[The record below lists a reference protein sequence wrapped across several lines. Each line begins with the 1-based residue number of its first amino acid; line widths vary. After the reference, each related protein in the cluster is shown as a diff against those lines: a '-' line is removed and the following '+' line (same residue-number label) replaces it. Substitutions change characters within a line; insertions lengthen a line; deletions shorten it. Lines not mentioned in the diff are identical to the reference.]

1 MNSKYFLNATELAKY
16 NNGEVATAVNTETY
30 KVIKVQQ
37 VNGVM
42 CQVISH
48 STPYAKVNPFIN
60 KPNELNLTMDETQR
74 AIKGQSVIVYRSSG
88 AKDGETTLT
97 REEQI
102 KRGVARTIEVCA
114 TLKDKAPKDS
124 TNPLDYDWYILND
137 NSNAY
142 EPLEK

>member
-1 MNSKYFLNATELAKY
+1 MNSKYFLNAVETAKY
-16 NNGEVATAVNTETY
+16 NNGEVATAVNMDNY
-30 KVIKVQQ
+30 KVVKVQQ
-37 VNGVM
+37 INGVM

-48 STPYAKVNPFIN
+48 NAPFVKVNPYIN

-74 AIKGQSVIVYRSSG
+74 AMRGQSVIVYRSSG
-88 AKDGETTLT
+88 AKEGETTLT

-114 TLKDKAPKDS
+114 TLKEKAPKDS
-124 TNPLDYDWYILND
+124 TNPLDYDWHILND
-137 NSNAY
+137 NSNTY